1 MVVGG
6 GEGGTLNRGFTVIY
20 KKTKGPSSP
29 GTCIGK
35 TKTFKLK
42 KSIMNVRIND
52 ACRSSVENSTFGY
65 LYYNPL
71 STVIPYPTCS

>member
-1 MVVGG
+1 MGG
-6 GEGGTLNRGFTVIY
+6 GRGGGRGGTLNRGFTVIY
-20 KKTKGPSSP
+20 KKTKGPSSL

-42 KSIMNVRIND
+42 KSIMKARIND
-52 ACRSSVENSTFGY
+52 ASSVENSTFGY